1 MSKKVKLA
9 VIGTGNR
16 YLFAYSP
23 YIKKHSNTIELIAIS
38 DVIEDRLNLVGNL
51 HNIKK
56 EHRFLDY
63 KKMLKYIKDKEV
75 DGIFITTSDLDH
87 YIPAID
93 CLKQGYN
100 LLLEKPISPNIKEC
114 IDIVN
119 LANKKKLIIMV
130 AHVLRYTPFFRKI
143 KQIINSGIIGEIQ
156 SIAHNENILSFH
168 YAHSFVRGI
177 WRNSNESSPIILS
190 KSCHDLDILLY
201 LIGDD
206 KECTYVSSFGS
217 LKHFKLDN
225 APHGSAEI
233 CSNECPI
240 YKTCPYSVDIYYNLM
255 DKKEISYATVVAP
268 ENTKEALSKKLKNGP
283 YGKCVYYCDNNVCD
297 HMSSIIE
304 FNDGITATFSL
315 SAFTDDISRTIK
327 IMGSHGQIRGNTE
340 NDTIE
345 VAIFGKG
352 KGDYKNKDI
361 KIYHPLKEEFKNN
374 KEISGH
380 DGGDDR
386 FIDEFIE
393 TLKGNYKS
401 TNSISISLK
410 SHIMAFALEKS
421 RLEHKVVKISDFINS
436 IK

>member
-1 MSKKVKLA
+1 MNNKVKIA

-16 YLFAYSP
+16 YLFSYSP
-23 YIKKHSNTIELIAIS
+23 YIRKHSDNIELIAVS
-38 DVIEDRLNLVGNL
+38 DIIEDRLYLAGNFHKL
-51 HNIKK
+51 KK
-56 EHRFLDY
+56 EQRFLDW
-63 KKMLKYIKDKEV
+63 KKMLEYIKDKKV

-87 YIPAID
+87 YIPAME
-93 CLKQGYN
+93 CLRQGYN

-114 IDIVN
+114 INIVN
-119 LANKKKLIIMV
+119 LANEKKLIVMV

-143 KQIINSGIIGEIQ
+143 KKIINSGVIGEIQ

-177 WRNSNESSPIILS
+177 WNNSNTSSPIILS
-190 KSCHDLDILLY
+190 KSCHDLDILFY

-206 KECTYVSSFGS
+206 KECIYVSSFGS
-217 LKHFKLDN
+217 LKHFNRDN
-225 APHGSAEI
+225 RPYGSTEI
-233 CSNECPI
+233 CSNKCPI
-240 YKTCPYSVDIYYNLM
+240 YKICPYSVDIYYHLL
-255 DKKEISYATVVAP
+255 DKKEISYATIVAP

-304 FNDGITATFSL
+304 FDNGITATFSL

-340 NDTIE
+340 SDVIE
-345 VAIFGKG
+345 VSVFGRG

-361 KIYHPLKEEFKNN
+361 KIYHPLREEQKNN
-374 KEISGH
+374 EVISGH
-380 DGGDDR
+380 DGGDDK
-386 FIDEFIE
+386 FIAKFIE
-393 TLKGNYKS
+393 VIEGNCE
-401 TNSISISLK
+401 TDNSISVSLK

-421 RLEHKVVKISDFINS
+421 RLEHKVIKISDFI
-436 IK
+436 